1 MDYVLKD
8 IEPESVMRYF
18 EAICGLPHGSK
29 NTKIISDYCAV
40 FARVRGLWCQQDKA
54 NNVIIRKEASPG
66 YEGHPTVILQGHLD
80 MVCERDAD
88 HRIDFQKDGLSIY
101 VDGDYIRARGTT
113 LGADNGIAVAMA
125 LALLDNRNIPHP
137 ALEVVLTTDEEIG
150 MLGAAA
156 LDMRQLKGKVMI
168 NLDSDAEGTLTAGC
182 AGGVKSTLTIPLRRE
197 NASGKLYTVEVSG
210 LSGGHSGIEI
220 NNGHT
225 NAILFTA
232 ALFSDLCERLPL
244 RLVSLVGGGQDNAIQ
259 RDATLKFVS
268 VEPQN
273 EAITAYIESALN
285 ELRTTEPEACMTLRE
300 ENASGGSCLTSDCTA
315 RVCQFFREVPN
326 GVQKMSQDIPD
337 LVETSLNLGIL
348 TFEKGMRAIF
358 ALRSSVNSERDALA
372 ARLKALAMKF
382 GGQYMEHGT
391 YPAWEYRRVS
401 RLRETMQK
409 VFLEQYGYECHV
421 EVIHAGL
428 ECGLFSSRIRDLDCI
443 SFGPD
448 MQDIHTPREALSIS
462 STERTWKYLLA
473 VLKAL

>member
-8 IEPESVMRYF
+8 LEPASVMRYF
-18 EAICGLPHGSK
+18 EALCGLPHGSK

-54 NNVIIRKEASPG
+54 NNIIIRKEAYPG
-66 YEGHPTVILQGHLD
+66 YEDHPTVIIQGHLD
-80 MVCERDAD
+80 MVCEREAN
-88 HRIDFQKDGLSIY
+88 HKIDFQKDGLSIY
-101 VDGDYIRARGTT
+101 VDGDHIRARGTT

-150 MLGAAA
+150 MLGATA
-156 LDMRQLKGKVMI
+156 LDMRHLKGKVML

-182 AGGVKSTLTIPLRRE
+182 AGGVKSTLTIPLKRE
-197 NASGKLYTVEVSG
+197 NATGKTYTIAVSG

-220 NNGHT
+220 NGGHT

-232 ALFSDLCERLPL
+232 SLFEGLCEGRNL
-244 RLVSLVGGGQDNAIQ
+244 RLVSLVGGGQDNAIP

-268 VEPQN
+268 AEPDLDG
-273 EAITAYIESALN
+273 ITAYIEAALA
-285 ELRTTEPEACMTLRE
+285 ELRKTES
-300 ENASGGSCLTSDCTA
+300 NADIAIKESKAEGACLTADCTA
-315 RVCQFFREVPN
+315 RVREFFREIPN
-326 GVQKMSQDIPD
+326 GVQKMCDDIPN

-358 ALRSSVNSERDALA
+358 ALRSSVNRERDALA
-372 ARLKALAMKF
+372 ARLKSIAMKY
-382 GGQYMEHGT
+382 GGQYAEHGS
-391 YPAWEYRRVS
+391 YPAWEYRKES
-401 RLRETMQK
+401 RLRDTMQK
-409 VFLEQYGYECHV
+409 VFRDQYGYDCRV

-462 STERTWKYLLA
+462 STERTWKYLLE

>member
-8 IEPESVMRYF
+8 LEPASVMKFF

-29 NTKIISDYCAV
+29 NTKIISDYCVV

-54 NNVIIRKEASPG
+54 NNVIIRKEAAPG
-66 YEGHPTVILQGHLD
+66 YEGHPTVIIQGHLD
-80 MVCERDAD
+80 MVCEKEAD
-88 HRIDFQKDGLSIY
+88 HKIDFQRDGLSVY
-101 VDGDYIRARGTT
+101 TEGDLIRARGTT

-156 LDMRQLKGKVMI
+156 LDMRQLKGKVML
-168 NLDSDAEGTLTAGC
+168 NLDSDCEGTLTAGC

-197 NASGKLYTVEVSG
+197 NASGRLYTIEVSN

-220 NNGHT
+220 NKGHT
-225 NAILFTA
+225 NATLFA
-232 ALFSDLCERLPL
+232 ASLFEGLCEGHDI
-244 RLVSLVGGGQDNAIQ
+244 RLVSLNGGGQDNAIP
-259 RDATLKFVS
+259 REATLKFVS
-268 VEPQN
+268 EEPLD
-273 EAITAYIESALN
+273 AGATAYIESSLAT
-285 ELRTTEPEACMTLRE
+285 LRTTEPTADISIRDTEAT
-300 ENASGGSCLTSDCTA
+300 GSCLTRECTA
-315 RVCQFFREVPN
+315 RIREFFREVPN
-326 GVQKMSQDIPD
+326 GVQKMSEDIPD

-348 TFEKGMRAIF
+348 NFDRGMRAIF
-358 ALRSSVNSERDALA
+358 ALRSSVNKERDALA

-382 GGQYMEHGT
+382 GGQYAEHGS
-391 YPAWEYRRVS
+391 YPAWEYRKES

-409 VFLEQYGYECHV
+409 VFLEQYGYECRV

-428 ECGLFSSRIRDLDCI
+428 ECGLFSSKIRDLDCI

-462 STERTWKYLLA
+462 STERTWKYLLE